1 MGRVLMPSIFQIAE
15 SFQVSLNDK
24 MKKNKIMQISEIHLI
39 ATGLL
44 ALLLRFSGGEL

>member
-1 MGRVLMPSIFQIAE
+1 MGRVLMPIFQIAE